1 MVYPRLK
8 LARNRNLL
16 SDGGII
22 AVSIDEHESF
32 NLRCMLDSVFG
43 EENFVVELSV
53 WLNPKGRQITRFF
66 ATSHEYVVIYAKR
79 VDECV
84 LEPSS
89 TQAVDKDD
97 FPHLDDIAPFRLL
110 PLRNTNKKFHPQNR
124 PNLHFPLYVN
134 EETGDVSCRS
144 SEFQREVL
152 PVFGDGSPA
161 VWRWSK
167 PKVQNDSNALVAR
180 MVRGRRGDRWDVFQK
195 DYLLEGRTKKLK
207 TVWQSSEVGSTDSA
221 VSELK
226 DLIGLAFASP
236 KPTRLIQQI
245 IRMMPPDCFVLDFFA
260 GSGTTGH
267 AAMRECAADG
277 GSRRYILVQIPQS
290 VDSSDD
296 GQRQAAE
303 FCRRLDRPCNIAELT
318 KERLR
323 RAAIEIKKGSPMFAG
338 DLGLPCIQAGHVQ
351 HSRLGA

>member
-1 MVYPRLK
+1 M
-8 LARNRNLL
+8 
-16 SDGGII
+16 
-22 AVSIDEHESF
+22 
-32 NLRCMLDSVFG
+32 
-43 EENFVVELSV
+43 
-53 WLNPKGRQITRFF
+53 
-66 ATSHEYVVIYAKR
+66 VIYAKR

-110 PLRNTNKKFHPQNR
+110 PLRTLTRSFIPQNR

-207 TVWQSSEVGSTDSA
+207 TVWQSSEVG
-221 VSELK
+221 
-226 DLIGLAFASP
+226 F
-236 KPTRLIQQI
+236 
-245 IRMMPPDCFVLDFFA
+245 
-260 GSGTTGH
+260 H
-267 AAMRECAADG
+267 
-277 GSRRYILVQIPQS
+277 
-290 VDSSDD
+290 
-296 GQRQAAE
+296 
-303 FCRRLDRPCNIAELT
+303 
-318 KERLR
+318 
-323 RAAIEIKKGSPMFAG
+323 
-338 DLGLPCIQAGHVQ
+338 
-351 HSRLGA
+351 